1 MTQMRVIS
9 FVTQKGGAAKTTT
22 ALGLACAAAK
32 HNLKVGILDF
42 DPQASAAEWGEN
54 RTTPPGVAQLDTLAD
69 LPKVVAGARSQNL
82 DWLIIDTPP
91 RAGDIAAPVAE
102 VSDVIFVP
110 VVPAVFDVRA
120 IRPTLVELYR
130 VGAQE
135 RARILMTLCPPRQNG
150 SFDPPGVAAA
160 RKALI
165 EAYGEFFRIAPLSIT
180 RYEAV
185 RTALES
191 SRTVIETDPQSK
203 AAAELMTLY
212 RFVDKVLNPIAE
224 PLAVGM

>member
-1 MTQMRVIS
+1 MRVIS

-22 ALGLACAAAK
+22 ALGLACAAAAHK
-32 HNLKVGILDF
+32 LRVGILDF
-42 DPQASAAEWGEN
+42 DPQASAAEWGET
-54 RTTPPGVAQLDTLAD
+54 RTIPPGVAQLDTLAN
-69 LPKVVAGARSQNL
+69 LPEVIEAARGQSL
-82 DWLIIDTPP
+82 DWLVIDTPP

-102 VSDVIFVP
+102 ISDLVFVP

-130 VGAQE
+130 ARAQE
-135 RARILMTLCPPRQNG
+135 RARILMTLCPPRQNALA
-150 SFDPPGVAAA
+150 DPPGVAAA

-165 EAYGEFFRIAPLSIT
+165 EAYGEYFRIAPVSIT

-191 SRTVIETDPQSK
+191 SRTVLETEPKSK
-203 AAAELMTLY
+203 AAAELIALY
-212 RFVDKVLNPIAE
+212 RFVERVLNPVAE
-224 PLAVGM
+224 PLAVAM

>member
-1 MTQMRVIS
+1 MQVIS

-22 ALGLACAAAK
+22 ALGLACAAAT
-32 HNLKVGILDF
+32 HELNVGILDF

-54 RTTPPGVAQLDTLAD
+54 RTTPPGVAQLDTLAH
-69 LPKVVAGARSQNL
+69 LPEVIDGARGQNL
-82 DWLIIDTPP
+82 DWLVIDTPP

-102 VSDVIFVP
+102 ISDLVFVP

-130 VGAQE
+130 ARAHE
-135 RARILMTLCPPRQNG
+135 RVRILMTLCPPRQ
-150 SFDPPGVAAA
+150 SALFDPPGVAAA

-165 EAYGEFFRIAPLSIT
+165 EAYGEYFRIAPLSIT

-185 RTALES
+185 RAALES
-191 SRTVIETDPQSK
+191 SRTVVETEPRSK
-203 AAAELMTLY
+203 AAAELMALY
-212 RFVDKVLNPIAE
+212 RFVDKVLNPVAE
-224 PLAVGM
+224 PLAVAI

>member
-1 MTQMRVIS
+1 MRVIS

-22 ALGLACAAAK
+22 ALGLACAAAT
-32 HNLKVGILDF
+32 HELNVGILDF

-54 RTTPPGVAQLDTLAD
+54 RTTLPGVAQLDTLAH
-69 LPKVVAGARSQNL
+69 LPEVLEGARGQNL

-91 RAGDIAAPVAE
+91 RAGNIAAPVAE
-102 VSDVIFVP
+102 ISDLVFVP

-130 VGAQE
+130 ARAHE
-135 RARILMTLCPPRQNG
+135 RVRILMTLCPPRQIALL
-150 SFDPPGVAAA
+150 DPPGVAAA

-165 EAYGEFFRIAPLSIT
+165 EAYGEYFRIAPLSIT

-185 RTALES
+185 RAALES
-191 SRTVIETDPQSK
+191 SRTVVETEPRSK
-203 AAAELMTLY
+203 AAAELMALY
-212 RFVDKVLNPIAE
+212 RFVDKVLNPVAE
-224 PLAVGM
+224 PLAVAI